1 MLIELSI
8 LLAVNSCQPHSSTAD
23 SFTIC
28 AEKFEQSSSQATTQS
43 GSGAPKAKPMR
54 LCSYYVNN
62 SIDVPTDGVITAWIP
77 VGARSCIGDVSP
89 ETQATAK
96 TTTIQSASASAI
108 RDSLTGFSNRPFA
121 SWSPG
126 GELEIFE
133 FGQFS
138 VAVNN
143 RTTSGKLLGQA
154 AQIRFTAISTSW
166 QFSDSVSISGPS
178 VSKAFQTVGSFS
190 AVAKVDYRVDYQ
202 FAGQSWVISAATTTL
217 SSNQLEVEVIE
228 PPRRSLLIL

>member
-1 MLIELSI
+1 
-8 LLAVNSCQPHSSTAD
+8 
-23 SFTIC
+23 
-28 AEKFEQSSSQATTQS
+28 
-43 GSGAPKAKPMR
+43 MR
-54 LCSYYVNN
+54 LCSYYLNS

-77 VGARSCIGDVSP
+77 VGARSCIGDAPP
-89 ETQATAK
+89 EAQATAK
-96 TTTIQSASASAI
+96 TTTIQSASAI

-143 RTTSGKLLGQA
+143 RTTSGQLLGQA
-154 AQIRFTAISTSW
+154 AQIRFTAISSSW
-166 QFSDSVSISGPS
+166 QFSDSVAISGSS

-202 FAGQSWVISAATTTL
+202 FAGQSWVISAASITL
-217 SSNQLEVEVIE
+217 SSNQLEIEVIE
-228 PPRRSLLIL
+228 PPRRTLLIL